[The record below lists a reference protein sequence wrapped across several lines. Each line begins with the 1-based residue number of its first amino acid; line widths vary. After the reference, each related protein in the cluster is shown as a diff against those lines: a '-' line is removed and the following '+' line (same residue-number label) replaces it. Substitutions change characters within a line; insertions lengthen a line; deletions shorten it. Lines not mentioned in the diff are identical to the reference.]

1 MSRRKS
7 LLLIGDSIFD
17 QDGLYL
23 KRMIKGNFT
32 FGQRY
37 LRPRRNSDKVLAY
50 LEKKAKEKKKFDI
63 LLVTI
68 VSVPPRN
75 PICGPRTA
83 DSTLGAGTEEQ
94 CRRRHQ
100 TVRSQMRT

>member
-7 LLLIGDSIFD
+7 LLLIGDSIAD

-37 LRPRRNSDKVLAY
+37 LRPRRNSDKVPAY

-63 LLVTI
+63 LLVAI
-68 VSVPPRN
+68 GVLRGLS
-75 PICGPRTA
+75 
-83 DSTLGAGTEEQ
+83 
-94 CRRRHQ
+94 
-100 TVRSQMRT
+100 